1 MKKQIA
7 ALLTAGALMT
17 SILAGCAGKETA
29 SSAGSTAS
37 GTTASAANV
46 NATIRVAWW
55 GNQVRNDNT
64 VGALNLFKE
73 ANPGVTFE
81 TEFSDWSGYWDKMA
95 TQAAASSL
103 PDIIQQDYKY
113 YKQYQAKN
121 QLADLTPYVTS
132 KALDLSDCAPSIID
146 SGKIDGK
153 LYALCIG
160 VNAPAMLYDKEAVA
174 KAGVTIKQN
183 MTVDEFITA
192 AKTINEKTG
201 LKCDTSYGDG
211 ENYIEYIVRGQ
222 GKVLF
227 EDGKLGIDNAS
238 YVVPFFKLFE
248 DGIAGGYFPS
258 AEDLTAS
265 VGVGIEQD
273 PLVLGKEWMSL
284 AYSNQLVAFNKAAG
298 KDLGMVTWPVR
309 AGDTQKAMYLKPG
322 QFFSVA
328 STSKNQDICAKVLDF
343 VTNSVDANKKL
354 MAERGVP
361 ISSKV
366 AAAIKPLMDTDN
378 QKIFDYVTEVEPSCS
393 TINPPSPEGMGE
405 IIKLIDTL
413 TEQVCYKQM
422 TAQQAADK
430 FFTDANAILK
440 KAAQ

>member
-17 SILAGCAGKETA
+17 SMLAGCAGKDTA
-29 SSAGSTAS
+29 SSTASMAS

-81 TEFSDWSGYWDKMA
+81 TEFSDWTGYWDKMA

-113 YKQYQAKN
+113 YKQYQVKG
-121 QLADLTPYVTS
+121 QLANLTPFVES
-132 KALDLSDCAPSIID
+132 GVLNLKDASQGIIK
-146 SGKIDGK
+146 SGEIDGK
-153 LYALCIG
+153 LYALCLG

-183 MTVDEFITA
+183 MTVDEFIAA
-192 AKTINEKTG
+192 AKTITEKTG

-211 ENYIEYIVRGQ
+211 ENYIEYLVRGQ

-248 DGIAGGYFPS
+248 DGIAGGYFAS
-258 AEDLTAS
+258 AEDMNAA

-273 PLVLGKEWMSL
+273 PLVLGKEWMAL
-284 AYSNQLVAFNKAAG
+284 AYSNQLAAYNKAAG
-298 KDLGMVTWPVR
+298 KELGIVTWPV
-309 AGDTQKAMYLKPG
+309 GSNDTQKAMYLKPS

-328 STSKNQDICAKVLDF
+328 STSKNQEICAKVLDF
-343 VTNSVDANKKL
+343 FTNSVEANKKL

-366 AAAIKPLMDTDN
+366 AEAIKPLMDVNN
-378 QKIFDYVTEVEPSCS
+378 QQIFNYVAEIEPSTS

-405 IIKLIDTL
+405 IVKLIDTL
-413 TEQVCYKQM
+413 TEQVSYKQM